1 MWSTPVPPVLGS
13 LLLVKGSANASP
25 DHAWMWAVVP
35 FLALVAVFVFYQQ
48 RQSGWTW
55 REFADGMV
63 ALFVKA
69 LFLGATTLGGHPH
82 FLPDD

>member
-13 LLLVKGSANASP
+13 LLLVKGAANTSP

-35 FLALVAVFVFYQQ
+35 FLALVALFVICQQ

-55 REFADGMV
+55 REFAEGML
-63 ALFVKA
+63 ALLFKA
-69 LFLGATTLGGHPH
+69 VVLGVTGLLRHPYIP
-82 FLPDD
+82 PDD